1 MTKTLVGSQP
11 QLKQPP
17 KQVNILQKQKGGAY
31 LGAGEEAD
39 ATRDGI
45 DLTKQRV
52 PLMRVA
58 LLHDLARV
66 AGQLRLVRR
75 LFDHVET
82 SGRVCLF
89 NNGQVELV
97 GFRERE

>member
-17 KQVNILQKQKGGAY
+17 KQVNILHSKKKGAY

-39 ATRDGI
+39 AAGDGI
-45 DLTKQRV
+45 DFTKQRV
-52 PLMRVA
+52 PLIRVA

-89 NNGQVELV
+89 NNGQVEIGGLP
-97 GFRERE
+97 